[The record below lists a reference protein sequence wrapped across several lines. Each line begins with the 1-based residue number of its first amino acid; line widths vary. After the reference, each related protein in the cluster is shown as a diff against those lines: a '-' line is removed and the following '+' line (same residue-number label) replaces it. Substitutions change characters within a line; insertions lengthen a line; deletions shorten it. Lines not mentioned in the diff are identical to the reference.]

1 MQTKIIISMLVLFA
15 ALGIAIADEA
25 YIVQTPSMVLLTDDK
40 SVVDE
45 LGPSEVRLL
54 VEGTAYSSLNDLPI
68 ITDNITALFP
78 Q

>member
-1 MQTKIIISMLVLFA
+1 MLVLFA